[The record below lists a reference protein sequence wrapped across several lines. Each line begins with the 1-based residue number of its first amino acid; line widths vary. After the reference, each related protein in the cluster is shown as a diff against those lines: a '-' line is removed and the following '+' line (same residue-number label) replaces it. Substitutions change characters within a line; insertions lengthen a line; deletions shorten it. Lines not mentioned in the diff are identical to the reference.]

1 MNVNGQPF
9 RTVWMDGATV
19 RMINQPLLP
28 YRFELVALPTVADT
42 AASIRDMV
50 VRGAGAIGATAAYGV
65 AQAAQLAPDAT
76 FFEDLLLV
84 LDDREAD
91 ARILHHEQHLVGACI
106 LVQRHRDAAE
116 RLGGTHHHVEVGAV
130 VADDGLVVTTL

>member
-50 VRGAGAIGATAAYGV
+50 VRGAVMVG
-65 AQAAQLAPDAT
+65 LA
-76 FFEDLLLV
+76 FSLVCRFE
-84 LDDREAD
+84 RWAD
-91 ARILHHEQHLVGACI
+91 ANPTR
-106 LVQRHRDAAE
+106 AARFTVRAGPL
-116 RLGGTHHHVEVGAV
+116 RLPF
-130 VADDGLVVTTL
+130 